1 MSKDET
7 SSDSVVASVWFL
19 SLMYA
24 KPVRELH
31 VYILMDFFFS
41 FKGKKKLT
49 HVNLQLTSMKW
60 G

>member
-19 SLMYA
+19 GLMYA

-31 VYILMDFFFS
+31 VFILMDFFFNL
-41 FKGKKKLT
+41 KEKKIDT
-49 HVNLQLTSMKW
+49 R
-60 G
+60 

>member
-19 SLMYA
+19 GLMYA

-31 VYILMDFFFS
+31 VYILMDFFFHL
-41 FKGKKKLT
+41 KEKKIDT
-49 HVNLQLTSMKW
+49 R
-60 G
+60 

>member
-19 SLMYA
+19 GLMYA

-31 VYILMDFFFS
+31 VYILMDFFF
-41 FKGKKKLT
+41 FHLKEKKIDT
-49 HVNLQLTSMKW
+49 R
-60 G
+60 